1 MNQTTS
7 SNTPA
12 SGSPLVIER
21 RWFSFSALGTI
32 IFGVVWNVFLV
43 FYAIQTLTAETQSEE
58 AILIIPLA
66 IVGLVAGYLALAA
79 VLNRSTITVDDQ
91 TIGVRHHPLPWRNR
105 AFETGQVQQV
115 FVKRHTS
122 GQQGR
127 NRRHHFSVQLLM
139 PEGKHRL
146 LVGSMSN
153 ANEAAD
159 IKRAIEQRLGIEPHP
174 VEGEYS
180 GW

>member
-1 MNQTTS
+1 MNQSTS

-12 SGSPLVIER
+12 NDNPLIIQR
-21 RWFSFSALGTI
+21 RWFSFAALGTI

-43 FYAIQTLTAETQSEE
+43 FYTIQTLTAETRSEE

-79 VLNRSTITVDDQ
+79 ILNRSTITVDDRV
-91 TIGVRHHPLPWRNR
+91 IRVHHHPLPWRNR
-105 AFETGQVQQV
+105 AFETGHVQQV
-115 FVKRHTS
+115 FVKQHTS

-127 NRRHHFSVQLLM
+127 GRRHHYSVQLLL
-139 PEGKHRL
+139 PEGNRQL
-146 LVGSMSN
+146 LLGSLPN
-153 ANEAAD
+153 VNEASD

-174 VEGEYS
+174 VEGEFR
-180 GW
+180 GG